1 MNTNTPKTHRILL
14 GLGLLGVS
22 SLLGTLPSAQAAP
35 QPGAPKGAPAKVTQV
50 QYHPSDRH
58 DNDRPGDRS
67 GDRHDNDQQDNGPR
81 TNDSRNNDHHED
93 ARPNFNHNGPGFGQP
108 GFNPRDNS
116 RDDHPFGSDNRGPIG
131 SNRPLNAGGFGG
143 SNRNGSTQTL
153 SGTVTN
159 DLKGNDF
166 ILNGSTRVM
175 MASGQPGSLNQG
187 DHVQVS
193 GYYSNGVFRA
203 QHLTFLRNR

>member
-14 GLGLLGVS
+14 GLGLLGAS
-22 SLLGTLPSAQAAP
+22 TLLGTLPSAQAAP

-50 QYHPSDRH
+50 QYHPGDRPSDRH
-58 DNDRPGDRS
+58 DNDQR
-67 GDRHDNDQQDNGPR
+67 DNGPR
-81 TNDSRNNDHHED
+81 NNDSRNNAHNDT
-93 ARPNFNHNGPGFGQP
+93 ARPDFNHNGPGFGQP

-116 RDDHPFGSDNRGPIG
+116 REGHPFGADNRGPIG
-131 SNRPLNAGGFGG
+131 SNRPFNAGNFGG
-143 SNRNGSTQTL
+143 SNRNGNAQTI

-166 ILNGSTRVM
+166 ILNGSTRVI
-175 MASGQPGSLNQG
+175 MASGQPGNLNQG
-187 DHVQVS
+187 DRVQVS